1 LEETNITSNEPM
13 MIFTPI
19 PFLLIIFVFF
29 AIISW
34 KYRAILDFLFISFST
49 LAGFVVGLLRFEST
63 SIGYAMTCAIAGFVI
78 SLAIDMG
85 MRLYFKLESD
95 RYQG

>member
-1 LEETNITSNEPM
+1 M
-13 MIFTPI
+13 VIFTPI

-34 KYRAILDFLFISFST
+34 KYRAILDFLFIYFST
-49 LAGFVVGLLRFEST
+49 LAGFVVGLLRFESI

-95 RYQG
+95 